1 MKTLIYIT
9 ISVFCL
15 SCKGQ
20 NFQDSRKDK
29 STKEATPIDTISI
42 LPLRDK
48 QYVSNNYK
56 VLQLCNLD
64 GVGYRNKSTR
74 RIVLTKK
81 YIIIASILLPIPDEE
96 VKNFSVTK
104 IAETKNGFEVA
115 VSWGG
120 GNNIYDV
127 DFSFAFRGGQF
138 YLDEIKT
145 DKYGADIEVIR
156 TTKKINPPILIN
168 KIKINDYLE

>member
-1 MKTLIYIT
+1 MKILIYI
-9 ISVFCL
+9 ILSVFCL

-20 NFQDSRKDK
+20 NFQDSGKK
-29 STKEATPIDTISI
+29 KNTKEATPIDTISI

-64 GVGYRNKSTR
+64 SVGYRNKSTS
-74 RIVLTKK
+74 RIELTKK
-81 YIIIASILLPIPDEE
+81 NITITSILLPIPDEE

-104 IAETKNGFEVA
+104 IGETKDGFEVA

-120 GNNIYDV
+120 GNNIYDT

-145 DKYGADIEVIR
+145 YRYGADIEVIR
-156 TTKKINPPILIN
+156 TTKKINPPIPIN